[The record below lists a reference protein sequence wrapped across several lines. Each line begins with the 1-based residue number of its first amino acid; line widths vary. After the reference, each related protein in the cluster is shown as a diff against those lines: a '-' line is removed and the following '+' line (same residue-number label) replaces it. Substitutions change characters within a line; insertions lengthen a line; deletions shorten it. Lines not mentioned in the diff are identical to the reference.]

1 MKIRFPN
8 SNKTTFIAG
17 LTLGLLFVGTA
28 AYSFNVDN
36 TPTGGYLLCAN
47 KKTKVVTFP
56 NKLSCP
62 SGNTSLSMGASGLD
76 GNDGADGMDG
86 SDGTPGKTAP
96 STLLS
101 STMWSSKIQDKDVVV
116 TSTSITNS
124 SELRKVVMASI
135 NKTNLY
141 GEGNYILRAHID
153 GTWAITAQ
161 RDSFMECYFQN
172 SKEFPAGKQYYGNA
186 ETVLNSWSGI
196 SLTVFA
202 EISDYSLSQGDVYL
216 VCATEGSISGLGGYL
231 SALGVA
237 NSKAMN
243 LSPASSS

>member
-1 MKIRFPN
+1 MEIRFPK

-86 SDGTPGKTAP
+86 IDGTPGKTAP
-96 STLLS
+96 STL
-101 STMWSSKIQDKDVVV
+101 WSSNIQTKDIVI
-116 TSTSITNS
+116 TSTSITKS
-124 SELRKVVMASI
+124 SELKKVVMASI

-141 GEGNYILRAHID
+141 GEGNYTLRAHLD
-153 GTWAITAQ
+153 GIWAIGAK
-161 RDSFMECYFQN
+161 SNAYISCYFQN
-172 SKEFPAGKQYYGNA
+172 SKDFPDGKQLWGTDD
-186 ETVLNSWSGI
+186 TVYQSWSGI
-196 SLTVFA
+196 SLTVFGQTTD
-202 EISDYSLSQGDVYL
+202 SSLSQGDVYL
-216 VCATEGSISGLGGYL
+216 VCATDSNISGLSGYL
-231 SALGVA
+231 SALGVG
-237 NSKAMN
+237 NSKGMS
-243 LSPASSS
+243 LSPAPSS

>member
-1 MKIRFPN
+1 MEIRFPK

-86 SDGTPGKTAP
+86 SDGTPVKT
-96 STLLS
+96 TTS
-101 STMWSSKIQDKDVVV
+101 SLWFSKIETKDIVI
-116 TSTSITNS
+116 TSASITKS

-135 NKTNLY
+135 NKTNLF
-141 GEGNYILRAHID
+141 GEGNYVLRAHID
-153 GTWAITAQ
+153 GIWATPAKPNAYI
-161 RDSFMECYFQN
+161 SCYFQK
-172 SKEFPAGKQYYGNA
+172 SKEFPQGNQVYGGA
-186 ETVLNSWSGI
+186 DTEYNSWSGI
-196 SLTVFA
+196 SLTVFG
-202 EISDYSLSQGDVYL
+202 ETDDYNLSQGDVYL
-216 VCATEGSISGLGGYL
+216 VCATDSNISGLKGYL
-231 SALGVA
+231 SAVGVA
-237 NSKAMN
+237 PAKLMN
-243 LSPASSS
+243 LSPTPSS

>member
-1 MKIRFPN
+1 MEIKLPK

-17 LTLGLLFVGTA
+17 LTLGFLLVGTA

-62 SGNTSLSMGASGLD
+62 SGNTELSMGISGLD

-86 SDGTPGKTAP
+86 SDGAPGTPSKTTP
-96 STLLS
+96 SSLW
-101 STMWSSKIQDKDVVV
+101 STNIQTKDIVI
-116 TSTSITNS
+116 TSTSITKS

-141 GEGNYILRAHID
+141 GEGNYTLRAHLD
-153 GTWAITAQ
+153 GIWAIGAKTN
-161 RDSFMECYFQN
+161 SYISCYFQN
-172 SKEFPAGKQYYGNA
+172 SKDFPDGKQLYGTDDT
-186 ETVLNSWSGI
+186 EYQSWSGI
-196 SLTVFA
+196 SLTVFGQTTD
-202 EISDYSLSQGDVYL
+202 SSLSQGDVYL
-216 VCATEGSISGLGGYL
+216 VCATDSNISGLTGYL
-231 SALGVA
+231 TALGVV
-237 NSKAMN
+237 NSKGMS
-243 LSPASSS
+243 LSPAPSS